1 MGFNSLRFLYLLCFL
16 LLSNVVFAQN
26 NAATYQLN
34 IKKLNEIVRLDGIL
48 DEPFWED
55 IETASDFWMNF
66 PVGGTLVDNEFQTS
80 VKIAYDDDFIYLGV
94 ECYGEGPFL
103 VQSPRKGTMI
113 HFGMEMRLQLF

>member
-66 PVGGTLVDNEFQTS
+66 PVGGTLVDNEF
-80 VKIAYDDDFIYLGV
+80 
-94 ECYGEGPFL
+94 
-103 VQSPRKGTMI
+103 
-113 HFGMEMRLQLF
+113 